1 MVAGRRKRREQSVRN
16 EVLVSHHASSASS
29 VAFRPAFLNV
39 ELTVRG
45 QLIGSSRF
53 MIGLGSRRE
62 AYWTLSNAAGHFLL
76 PDHPRLGPNI
86 LSFINMA
93 PSVVPQSS
101 AGGAALQAS
110 ADDQLTIEMLGAGQ
124 EVGRSCCVLNYKGK
138 TIVCDTGVHPAFTG
152 IAALPFIDELDWS
165 TVDAILITHFH
176 LDHAAALTY
185 IMEKTNFRDGHGKVY
200 MTHPTKAVYRF
211 LMSDFVRISNAGN
224 DDNLFDE
231 NEMLASWRQIEAVDF
246 HQDVSIA
253 GGLRFTA
260 YHAGHVLGA
269 CMFLIEIAGLRILY
283 TGDFSR
289 EEDRHLVQAEIPPV
303 KPDVLICEST
313 YGTQTHEPRLDKE
326 HRFTSQIH
334 HIIKRGGRVLLPV
347 FVLGRAQELLL
358 LLDEYWAAHPELH
371 SVPIYYA
378 SALAKKCIS
387 VYQTYIHTMND
398 HIRTRFNRRD
408 NPFVFKHISN
418 LRSLEKFEDRGPCV
432 MMASPGFMQS
442 GVSREL
448 LERWAP
454 DKRNGLIVSGY
465 SVEGTMARNILNEP
479 DDIIGM
485 NGQKIPRRMS
495 VDYISFSAH
504 VDFAQNSRF
513 IDEIKA
519 QHIVLVHGEQ
529 NNMSKLRAALQAR
542 FTARGSDTK
551 IHTPR
556 NCEPLVLQFRAQR
569 TAKAIGA
576 IAAKPPAQGDVVDG
590 LLISKDFAY
599 TILDPKDLTDFTG
612 LSTSTIVQRQRVALA
627 VSWEMVRWHLQGMY
641 GRLQEGVDAEEGL
654 RTLRIMGAVDV
665 RQSARHELL
674 VEWVSSIANDMVAD
688 SIVALLLGID
698 SAPSSVKMTMHSHS
712 HHHHADGK
720 AEDEDAEAEAT
731 SDEEALTPKEGGADL
746 SVHPFSEQG
755 LLAESE
761 AKAKTSK
768 DDEVRGD
775 AYQLAKMEHMAAFL
789 EAHFGQVEELVI
801 PEASS
806 SEEVE
811 QVEAQSSGQAD
822 TQSEKADDA
831 ADTDMQA
838 IKPDPDSVEVA
849 ADADVEAERTA
860 PDSPSASP
868 PVSIASLFDGAPRPA
883 LRVFLD
889 EAEAVI
895 DMENLV
901 ILASSESFRTRVQHL
916 CTLALRS
923 FTSLSDAFHLP
934 QQMGTSLFQGKHSQL
949 ASIPEF
955 GDERPTKMIRSS

>member
-1 MVAGRRKRREQSVRN
+1 
-16 EVLVSHHASSASS
+16 
-29 VAFRPAFLNV
+29 
-39 ELTVRG
+39 
-45 QLIGSSRF
+45 
-53 MIGLGSRRE
+53 
-62 AYWTLSNAAGHFLL
+62 
-76 PDHPRLGPNI
+76 
-86 LSFINMA
+86 MA

-124 EVGRSCCVLNYKGK
+124 EVGRSCCVLKYKGK

-165 TVDAILITHFH
+165 TVDVILITHFH

-269 CMFLIEIAGLRILY
+269 CMLLIEIAGLRILY

-387 VYQTYIHTMND
+387 VYQTYIHTMNE

-479 DDIIGM
+479 DEIIGM

-529 NNMSKLRAALQAR
+529 NNMSKLRAALQAK

-556 NCEPLVLQFRAQR
+556 NCEPLTLQFRAQR

-627 VSWEMVRWHLQGMY
+627 VSWDMVRWHLQGMY

-698 SAPSSVKMTMHSHS
+698 SAPSSVKMTMHGHN
-712 HHHHADGK
+712 HHHHHHDHAETK
-720 AEDEDAEAEAT
+720 AEGADEEMDATE
-731 SDEEALTPKEGGADL
+731 DEEALTPPEA
-746 SVHPFSEQG
+746 SQTFPAHPFSEAA
-755 LLAESE
+755 LVAESD
-761 AKAKTSK
+761 AKAKAAS
-768 DDEVRGD
+768 DEAIRQD

-801 PEASS
+801 PEAPS
-806 SEEVE
+806 SEDVKEHELQDYLAEESAENGTDQKDDV
-811 QVEAQSSGQAD
+811 AD
-822 TQSEKADDA
+822 AEMPAV
-831 ADTDMQA
+831 
-838 IKPDPDSVEVA
+838 KPDPDTA
-849 ADADVEAERTA
+849 EAEPEA
-860 PDSPSASP
+860 PSATETTEGDKPSSTEPTPLP
-868 PVSIASLFDGAPRPA
+868 PVSIASLFDGEARPA
-883 LRVFLD
+883 LRVYLD

-895 DMENLV
+895 DVENLV

-923 FTSLSDAFHLP
+923 FTSLSDAFQLP

-955 GDERPTKMIRSS
+955 GDERPSKMIRSS

>member
-1 MVAGRRKRREQSVRN
+1 
-16 EVLVSHHASSASS
+16 
-29 VAFRPAFLNV
+29 
-39 ELTVRG
+39 
-45 QLIGSSRF
+45 
-53 MIGLGSRRE
+53 
-62 AYWTLSNAAGHFLL
+62 
-76 PDHPRLGPNI
+76 
-86 LSFINMA
+86 MA

-101 AGGAALQAS
+101 AGSVALQAS
-110 ADDQLTIEMLGAGQ
+110 ADDQLIIEMLGAGQ

-479 DDIIGM
+479 DEIIGM

-542 FTARGSDTK
+542 FTARGSDVK

-556 NCEPLVLQFRAQR
+556 NCEPLTLQFRAQR
-569 TAKAIGA
+569 TAKAIGT
-576 IAAKPPAQGDVVDG
+576 IAAKPPAQGDIVDG

-612 LSTSTIVQRQRVALA
+612 LSTSTIIQRQRVALA

-654 RTLRIMGAVDV
+654 RTIRIMGAVDV
-665 RQSARHELL
+665 RQSAKHELL

-698 SAPSSVKMTMHSHS
+698 SAPSSVKMTMHSHK
-712 HHHHADGK
+712 HDHVDDHDEKK
-720 AEDEDAEAEAT
+720 AVGAEEEMEAT
-731 SDEEALTPKEGGADL
+731 EDQEALTPPESADAFL
-746 SVHPFSEQG
+746 AHPFSETA

-761 AKAKTSK
+761 AKAKNASNET
-768 DDEVRGD
+768 VRRD

-801 PEASS
+801 PEAA
-806 SEEVE
+806 SEEVDGADAKDVNAAPA
-811 QVEAQSSGQAD
+811 VEGD
-822 TQSEKADDA
+822 EKLEDA
-831 ADTDMQA
+831 ADAEMTA
-838 IKPDPDSVEVA
+838 VKPDPDSAETEFA
-849 ADADVEAERTA
+849 PPAESTEAEVT
-860 PDSPSASP
+860 DSAPSAS
-868 PVSIASLFDGAPRPA
+868 VSIASLFDGPQRPA

-889 EAEAVI
+889 EAEAII
-895 DMENLV
+895 DIENLV
-901 ILASSESFRTRVQHL
+901 ILASSESFRNRVQHL

-934 QQMGTSLFQGKHSQL
+934 QQMGTALFQGKHSEL
-949 ASIPEF
+949 ATIPEF
-955 GDERPTKMIRSS
+955 GDEPPRKMLRSS

>member
-1 MVAGRRKRREQSVRN
+1 
-16 EVLVSHHASSASS
+16 
-29 VAFRPAFLNV
+29 
-39 ELTVRG
+39 
-45 QLIGSSRF
+45 
-53 MIGLGSRRE
+53 
-62 AYWTLSNAAGHFLL
+62 
-76 PDHPRLGPNI
+76 
-86 LSFINMA
+86 MA
-93 PSVVPQSS
+93 PSVVPQSP

-124 EVGRSCCVLNYKGK
+124 EVGRSCCVLKYKGK

-253 GGLRFTA
+253 GGLRFTS

-479 DDIIGM
+479 DEIIGM

-495 VDYISFSAH
+495 VNYISFSAH

-542 FTARGSDTK
+542 FNARGSDVK

-569 TAKAIGA
+569 TAKAIGT

-612 LSTSTIVQRQRVALA
+612 LTTSTIIQRQRVALA

-698 SAPSSVKMTMHSHS
+698 SAPSSVKMTMHSHK
-712 HHHHADGK
+712 HHHHDHDAK
-720 AEDEDAEAEAT
+720 AEGSSDEDVE
-731 SDEEALTPKEGGADL
+731 EEALTPAETAE
-746 SVHPFSEQG
+746 SWPAHPFSEAA
-755 LLAESE
+755 LLAGSE
-761 AKAKTSK
+761 AKANAPTETE
-768 DDEVRGD
+768 EVVRRD

-801 PEASS
+801 PEAAPSTEEIAEEAEAE
-806 SEEVE
+806 SEAKDVNSTRVDE
-811 QVEAQSSGQAD
+811 EADNAQPTD
-822 TQSEKADDA
+822 TE
-831 ADTDMQA
+831 ADTDMEA
-838 IKPDPDSVEVA
+838 IISDAEAKEAVDDVPAGSTA
-849 ADADVEAERTA
+849 AEPTV
-860 PDSPSASP
+860 ASP

-883 LRVFLD
+883 LQVFLD

-895 DMENLV
+895 DVENLV
-901 ILASSESFRTRVQHL
+901 ILASSESFRKRVQHL

-934 QQMGTSLFQGKHSQL
+934 QQIGTSLFQGKHSQL

-955 GDERPTKMIRSS
+955 GDERPAKMVRM

>member
-1 MVAGRRKRREQSVRN
+1 
-16 EVLVSHHASSASS
+16 
-29 VAFRPAFLNV
+29 
-39 ELTVRG
+39 
-45 QLIGSSRF
+45 
-53 MIGLGSRRE
+53 
-62 AYWTLSNAAGHFLL
+62 
-76 PDHPRLGPNI
+76 
-86 LSFINMA
+86 MA

-110 ADDQLTIEMLGAGQ
+110 STDDQLTIEMLGAGQ

-185 IMEKTNFRDGHGKVY
+185 IMEKTNFKDGHGKVY

-313 YGTQTHEPRLDKE
+313 YGTQTLEPRLDKE

-334 HIIKRGGRVLLPV
+334 HIVKRGGRVLLPV

-387 VYQTYIHTMND
+387 IYQTYIHTMND
-398 HIRTRFNRRD
+398 HIRTRFNHRD

-479 DDIIGM
+479 DEIIGM
-485 NGQKIPRRMS
+485 NGQRSHAACRSTTFPFLPTSTLPKIRASSTRSKLSTLCSFTESRTTCPSS
-495 VDYISFSAH
+495 VPHCKRASPH
-504 VDFAQNSRF
+504 VARTSRF
-513 IDEIKA
+513 TRRA
-519 QHIVLVHGEQ
+519 TANRSRFSSVL
-529 NNMSKLRAALQAR
+529 SAL
-542 FTARGSDTK
+542 
-551 IHTPR
+551 PR
-556 NCEPLVLQFRAQR
+556 P
-569 TAKAIGA
+569 
-576 IAAKPPAQGDVVDG
+576 
-590 LLISKDFAY
+590 
-599 TILDPKDLTDFTG
+599 
-612 LSTSTIVQRQRVALA
+612 
-627 VSWEMVRWHLQGMY
+627 
-641 GRLQEGVDAEEGL
+641 
-654 RTLRIMGAVDV
+654 
-665 RQSARHELL
+665 
-674 VEWVSSIANDMVAD
+674 
-688 SIVALLLGID
+688 
-698 SAPSSVKMTMHSHS
+698 SAPSLPSHPR
-712 HHHHADGK
+712 K
-720 AEDEDAEAEAT
+720 ARSWMACSSART
-731 SDEEALTPKEGGADL
+731 LPT
-746 SVHPFSEQG
+746 PFSIP
-755 LLAESE
+755 
-761 AKAKTSK
+761 KT
-768 DDEVRGD
+768 
-775 AYQLAKMEHMAAFL
+775 
-789 EAHFGQVEELVI
+789 
-801 PEASS
+801 
-806 SEEVE
+806 
-811 QVEAQSSGQAD
+811 
-822 TQSEKADDA
+822 
-831 ADTDMQA
+831 
-838 IKPDPDSVEVA
+838 
-849 ADADVEAERTA
+849 
-860 PDSPSASP
+860 
-868 PVSIASLFDGAPRPA
+868 
-883 LRVFLD
+883 
-889 EAEAVI
+889 
-895 DMENLV
+895 
-901 ILASSESFRTRVQHL
+901 
-916 CTLALRS
+916 
-923 FTSLSDAFHLP
+923 
-934 QQMGTSLFQGKHSQL
+934 
-949 ASIPEF
+949 
-955 GDERPTKMIRSS
+955 

>member
-1 MVAGRRKRREQSVRN
+1 
-16 EVLVSHHASSASS
+16 
-29 VAFRPAFLNV
+29 
-39 ELTVRG
+39 
-45 QLIGSSRF
+45 
-53 MIGLGSRRE
+53 
-62 AYWTLSNAAGHFLL
+62 
-76 PDHPRLGPNI
+76 
-86 LSFINMA
+86 MA

-556 NCEPLVLQFRAQR
+556 NCERLVLQFRAQR

-712 HHHHADGK
+712 HHHHAEGK
-720 AEDEDAEAEAT
+720 AERSDEDAETEAT
-731 SDEEALTPKEGGADL
+731 SDEEALTPKEGGTDL
-746 SVHPFSEQG
+746 SLHPFSEAG
-755 LLAESE
+755 LLEESE
-761 AKAKTSK
+761 TKAKTSK
-768 DDEVRGD
+768 DDEVRAD

-806 SEEVE
+806 GEQVE
-811 QVEAQSSGQAD
+811 QVEAQSAVQAAPQAV
-822 TQSEKADDA
+822 TADA
-831 ADTDMQA
+831 ADADTQA
-838 IKPDPDSVEVA
+838 IKPDPDSVEAA
-849 ADADVEAERTA
+849 ADADVEAGSAA
-860 PDSPSASP
+860 PEPASASP

-895 DMENLV
+895 DVENLV

-934 QQMGTSLFQGKHSQL
+934 QQLGTSLFQGKHSQL

-955 GDERPTKMIRSS
+955 GDERPTKMFRSS

>member
-1 MVAGRRKRREQSVRN
+1 
-16 EVLVSHHASSASS
+16 
-29 VAFRPAFLNV
+29 
-39 ELTVRG
+39 
-45 QLIGSSRF
+45 
-53 MIGLGSRRE
+53 
-62 AYWTLSNAAGHFLL
+62 
-76 PDHPRLGPNI
+76 
-86 LSFINMA
+86 MA

-101 AGGAALQAS
+101 AGSAALQAS

-124 EVGRSCCVLNYKGK
+124 EVGRSCCILKYKGK

-253 GGLRFTA
+253 GGLRFTS

-479 DDIIGM
+479 EEIIGM

-529 NNMSKLRAALQAR
+529 NNMSKLRAALQAK

-556 NCEPLVLQFRAQR
+556 NCEPLILQFRAQR

-627 VSWEMVRWHLQGMY
+627 VSWDMVRWHLQGMY
-641 GRLQEGVDAEEGL
+641 GRLQEGVDSEEGL

-698 SAPSSVKMTMHSHS
+698 SAPSSVKMTMHSHN
-712 HHHHADGK
+712 HHHHHGHTETK
-720 AEDEDAEAEAT
+720 AEGADEEMDATE
-731 SDEEALTPKEGGADL
+731 DKEALTPSETSEAFPA
-746 SVHPFSEQG
+746 HPFSEVA
-755 LLAESE
+755 LLADSD
-761 AKAKTSK
+761 AKAKALS
-768 DDEVRGD
+768 EEAIHQD

-801 PEASS
+801 PEAPG
-806 SEEVE
+806 SEDVKDAE
-811 QVEAQSSGQAD
+811 QHDS
-822 TQSEKADDA
+822 A
-831 ADTDMQA
+831 ADKSAVDEAEQKDGAADAEMPA
-838 IKPDPDSVEVA
+838 VKPDPDTAEPEA
-849 ADADVEAERTA
+849 AAAAETTEG
-860 PDSPSASP
+860 DKPSSDEPASLP
-868 PVSIASLFDGAPRPA
+868 PVSIASLFDGESRPA
-883 LRVFLD
+883 LRVYLD
-889 EAEAVI
+889 KAEAVV
-895 DMENLV
+895 DVQNLV
-901 ILASSESFRTRVQHL
+901 ILASSESFRARVQHL

-955 GDERPTKMIRSS
+955 GDERPSKMIRSS

>member
-1 MVAGRRKRREQSVRN
+1 
-16 EVLVSHHASSASS
+16 
-29 VAFRPAFLNV
+29 
-39 ELTVRG
+39 
-45 QLIGSSRF
+45 
-53 MIGLGSRRE
+53 
-62 AYWTLSNAAGHFLL
+62 
-76 PDHPRLGPNI
+76 
-86 LSFINMA
+86 MA
-93 PSVVPQSS
+93 PSVVPQSA

-124 EVGRSCCVLNYKGK
+124 EVGRSCCVLKYRGK

-253 GGLRFTA
+253 GGLRFTS

-479 DDIIGM
+479 DEIIGI

-542 FTARGSDTK
+542 FTARGSDVK

-569 TAKAIGA
+569 TAKAIGT
-576 IAAKPPAQGDVVDG
+576 IAAKPPAQGDIVDG

-698 SAPSSVKMTMHSHS
+698 SAPSSVKMTMHSH
-712 HHHHADGK
+712 HHHHHHHHHHPGDAK
-720 AEDEDAEAEAT
+720 AEETDDDAEATTE
-731 SDEEALTPKEGGADL
+731 DEEARTPTESAANL
-746 SVHPFSEQG
+746 PMHPFSEAA
-755 LLAESE
+755 LVAESE
-761 AKAKTSK
+761 VRAKAAT
-768 DDEVRGD
+768 DEAVHRD

-801 PEASS
+801 PEAPI
-806 SEEVE
+806 SEEIEESVPKVKVE
-811 QVEAQSSGQAD
+811 TEREA
-822 TQSEKADDA
+822 EKDEAGDESMS
-831 ADTDMQA
+831 TLQ
-838 IKPDPDSVEVA
+838 PEPDSVT
-849 ADADVEAERTA
+849 DVDKPELAPPAEQAT
-860 PDSPSASP
+860 ASP
-868 PVSIASLFDGAPRPA
+868 PISIASLFDGEARSA

-895 DMENLV
+895 DVENLL
-901 ILASSESFRTRVQHL
+901 ILASSESFRARVQHL

-923 FTSLSDAFHLP
+923 FTSLSDAFYLP

-949 ASIPEF
+949 ATIPEF
-955 GDERPTKMIRSS
+955 GEERPSKMVRSS

>member
-1 MVAGRRKRREQSVRN
+1 
-16 EVLVSHHASSASS
+16 
-29 VAFRPAFLNV
+29 
-39 ELTVRG
+39 
-45 QLIGSSRF
+45 
-53 MIGLGSRRE
+53 
-62 AYWTLSNAAGHFLL
+62 
-76 PDHPRLGPNI
+76 
-86 LSFINMA
+86 MA
-93 PSVVPQSS
+93 PSVVPQSA

-124 EVGRSCCVLNYKGK
+124 EVGRSCCVLKYKGK

-200 MTHPTKAVYRF
+200 MTHPTKAVYLF

-231 NEMLASWRQIEAVDF
+231 NEMLTSWRQIEAVDF

-253 GGLRFTA
+253 GGLRFTS

-479 DDIIGM
+479 DEIIGM

-542 FTARGSDTK
+542 FTARGSDVK

-569 TAKAIGA
+569 TAKAIGT

-612 LSTSTIVQRQRVALA
+612 LSTSTIIQRQRVALA
-627 VSWEMVRWHLQGMY
+627 VSWNMVRWHLQGMY

-698 SAPSSVKMTMHSHS
+698 SAPSSVKMTMHSHN
-712 HHHHADGK
+712 HHHHHHEHVKTNTEG
-720 AEDEDAEAEAT
+720 AEEETEAT
-731 SDEEALTPKEGGADL
+731 EDEEALTPPESLEAYPL
-746 SVHPFSEQG
+746 HPFSESA
-755 LLAESE
+755 LLADSE
-761 AKAKTSK
+761 AKAKAAA
-768 DDEVRGD
+768 EEAVRHD

-801 PEASS
+801 PEALD
-806 SEEVE
+806 SEEAH
-811 QVEAQSSGQAD
+811 EAETKEQSSAQAEGSAVEEESKPETTD
-822 TQSEKADDA
+822 ADM
-831 ADTDMQA
+831 TT
-838 IKPDPDSVEVA
+838 IKPDPDS
-849 ADADVEAERTA
+849 ADADAAPAAEAAEENAQPA
-860 PDSPSASP
+860 PEPAPSP
-868 PVSIASLFDGAPRPA
+868 PVSIASLFDGAQRPA

-895 DMENLV
+895 DVENLV

-934 QQMGTSLFQGKHSQL
+934 QQIGTSLFQGKHSQL
-949 ASIPEF
+949 AIIPEF
-955 GDERPTKMIRSS
+955 GDERPSKMIRSS

>member
-1 MVAGRRKRREQSVRN
+1 
-16 EVLVSHHASSASS
+16 
-29 VAFRPAFLNV
+29 
-39 ELTVRG
+39 
-45 QLIGSSRF
+45 
-53 MIGLGSRRE
+53 
-62 AYWTLSNAAGHFLL
+62 
-76 PDHPRLGPNI
+76 
-86 LSFINMA
+86 MA
-93 PSVVPQSS
+93 PSIVPQSS

-124 EVGRSCCVLNYKGK
+124 EVGRSCCVLKYKGK

-211 LMSDFVRISNAGN
+211 LMSDFVRISNAGNAGN

-479 DDIIGM
+479 DEIIGM

-542 FTARGSDTK
+542 FTARGSDVK

-569 TAKAIGA
+569 TAKAIGT
-576 IAAKPPAQGDVVDG
+576 IAAKPPVQGDLVDG

-612 LSTSTIVQRQRVALA
+612 LSTSTIIQRQRVALA

-698 SAPSSVKMTMHSHS
+698 SAPLSVKMTMHSHK
-712 HHHHADGK
+712 HHHHHDHDAK
-720 AEDEDAEAEAT
+720 AEGSSDEDV
-731 SDEEALTPKEGGADL
+731 DEEALTPPESAE
-746 SVHPFSEQG
+746 SWPSHPFSEAA

-761 AKAKTSK
+761 EKAQASTKET
-768 DDEVRGD
+768 VRRD
-775 AYQLAKMEHMAAFL
+775 AYQLTKMEHMAAFL

-806 SEEVE
+806 TEETAEETEADAKEVE
-811 QVEAQSSGQAD
+811 AAPIDQEAEEEEPAN
-822 TQSEKADDA
+822 
-831 ADTDMQA
+831 
-838 IKPDPDSVEVA
+838 PVA
-849 ADADVEAERTA
+849 SAQADADADMEADK
-860 PDSPSASP
+860 PDAEASDAVDDPIAASAAEPAATSP

-895 DMENLV
+895 DVENLV

-934 QQMGTSLFQGKHSQL
+934 QQIGTSLFQGKHSQL

-955 GDERPTKMIRSS
+955 GEERPAKVIRSS

>member
-1 MVAGRRKRREQSVRN
+1 
-16 EVLVSHHASSASS
+16 
-29 VAFRPAFLNV
+29 
-39 ELTVRG
+39 
-45 QLIGSSRF
+45 
-53 MIGLGSRRE
+53 
-62 AYWTLSNAAGHFLL
+62 
-76 PDHPRLGPNI
+76 
-86 LSFINMA
+86 MA

-110 ADDQLTIEMLGAGQ
+110 AEDQLTIEMLGAGQ
-124 EVGRSCCVLNYKGK
+124 EVGRSCCVLKYKGK

-253 GGLRFTA
+253 GGLRFTS

-303 KPDVLICEST
+303 RPDVLICEST

-334 HIIKRGGRVLLPV
+334 HIIKRGGCVLLPV

-358 LLDEYWAAHPELH
+358 LLDEYWAAHPDLH

-479 DDIIGM
+479 DEIIGM
-485 NGQKIPRRMS
+485 NGIKIPRRMS

-542 FTARGSDTK
+542 FTARGSDVK

-556 NCEPLVLQFRAQR
+556 NCEPLTLQFRAQR
-569 TAKAIGA
+569 TAKAIGT
-576 IAAKPPAQGDVVDG
+576 IAAKLPAQGDTVDG

-627 VSWEMVRWHLQGMY
+627 VSWDMVRWHLQGMF
-641 GRLQEGVDAEEGL
+641 GRLQEGIDAEEGL
-654 RTLRIMGAVDV
+654 RTLRIMGVVDV

-674 VEWVSSIANDMVAD
+674 VEWGSSIANDMVAD

-698 SAPSSVKMTMHSHS
+698 SAPSSVKMTMHSHDHS
-712 HHHHADGK
+712 HHHGEDAK
-720 AEDEDAEAEAT
+720 PAAEDADQEMDGAEE
-731 SDEEALTPKEGGADL
+731 EEALTPPESADI
-746 SVHPFSEQG
+746 VPPHPFSEAA
-755 LLAESE
+755 LLAGSSAGA
-761 AKAKTSK
+761 AKAAS
-768 DDEVRGD
+768 DEAARHD

-801 PEASS
+801 PELPDSTDAEEAPAASS
-806 SEEVE
+806 APIQAESVKENADEAVAVKTEDTSDAAGASASAEPAE
-811 QVEAQSSGQAD
+811 QAEGNSAEQDEAQ
-822 TQSEKADDA
+822 
-831 ADTDMQA
+831 
-838 IKPDPDSVEVA
+838 
-849 ADADVEAERTA
+849 
-860 PDSPSASP
+860 PSLP
-868 PVSIASLFDGAPRPA
+868 PVHIASLFDGESRPA
-883 LRVFLD
+883 LRIFLD
-889 EAEAVI
+889 DAEAIV
-895 DMENLV
+895 DVQNLV
-901 ILASSESFRTRVQHL
+901 ILASSESFRARVQHL

-934 QQMGTSLFQGKHSQL
+934 QQMATPLFQGKHSQL
-949 ASIPEF
+949 AQIPEF
-955 GDERPTKMIRSS
+955 GEERPAKMLRA

>member
-1 MVAGRRKRREQSVRN
+1 MWSV
-16 EVLVSHHASSASS
+16 ELSS
-29 VAFRPAFLNV
+29 VASEEAD
-39 ELTVRG
+39 EDLTFPYHHTSTR
-45 QLIGSSRF
+45 
-53 MIGLGSRRE
+53 
-62 AYWTLSNAAGHFLL
+62 
-76 PDHPRLGPNI
+76 
-86 LSFINMA
+86 NMA
-93 PSVVPQSS
+93 PSVVPQTS
-101 AGGAALQAS
+101 AGGSALDPSAS
-110 ADDQLTIEMLGAGQ
+110 ASSDDQLTIEMLGAGQ
-124 EVGRSCCVLNYKGK
+124 EVGRSCCVLKYKGK
-138 TIVCDTGVHPAFTG
+138 IIVCDTGVHPAFTG

-165 TVDAILITHFH
+165 TVDAILVTHFH

-185 IMEKTNFRDGHGKVY
+185 IMEKTNFRDGGGKVY

-246 HQDVSIA
+246 HQDVSIS
-253 GGLRFTA
+253 GGLRFTS

-326 HRFTSQIH
+326 ERFTSQIH
-334 HIIKRGGRVLLPV
+334 SIIKRGGRVLLPV

-378 SALAKKCIS
+378 SSLAKKCIS

-465 SVEGTMARNILNEP
+465 SVEGTMARNILTEP
-479 DDIIGM
+479 DEIIAM
-485 NGQKIPRRMS
+485 NGQKIPRRIS

-513 IDEIKA
+513 IDEVKA

-529 NNMSKLRAALQAR
+529 NNMSKLRAALQAKYSTR
-542 FTARGSDTK
+542 SADVK

-556 NCEPLVLQFRAQR
+556 NCEPLILKFRAER
-569 TAKAIGA
+569 TAKAIGT
-576 IAAKPPAQGDVVDG
+576 IASKPPVQGDVVDG
-590 LLISKDFAY
+590 LLVSKDFAY

-627 VSWEMVRWHLQGMY
+627 VSWDMVRWHLEGMY
-641 GRLQEGVDAEEGL
+641 GRVQEGIDAEESL
-654 RTLRIMGAVDV
+654 RTMRVMGAVDV
-665 RQSARHELL
+665 RQSAKHELL
-674 VEWVSSIANDMVAD
+674 IEWGSSVANDMVAD
-688 SIVALLLGID
+688 SIIALLLGID
-698 SAPSSVKMTMHSHS
+698 SAPSSVKMTMNNHK
-712 HHHHADGK
+712 HHHHKDTK
-720 AEDEDAEAEAT
+720 EEQDEEMQD
-731 SDEEALTPKEGGADL
+731 DPEEALTPEDGDIISAN
-746 SVHPFSEQG
+746 PFSDIS
-755 LLAESE
+755 LAAGKKEEVE
-761 AKAKTSK
+761 AKQHSHYQVAKT
-768 DDEVRGD
+768 
-775 AYQLAKMEHMAAFL
+775 EHIAAFL
-789 EAHFGQVEELVI
+789 EAHFGEVEELTI
-801 PEASS
+801 PATTESGATEA
-806 SEEVE
+806 E
-811 QVEAQSSGQAD
+811 
-822 TQSEKADDA
+822 DDKTPA
-831 ADTDMQA
+831 V
-838 IKPDPDSVEVA
+838 KEDPDG
-849 ADADVEAERTA
+849 
-860 PDSPSASP
+860 ASTESTP
-868 PVSIASLFDGAPRPA
+868 ATLSLESLFDGATRPA
-883 LRVFLD
+883 LRVRLD
-889 EAEAVI
+889 EAQAIVDI
-895 DMENLV
+895 ENLV
-901 ILASSESFRTRVQHL
+901 IVSTSDAFQKRVQHL

-923 FTSLSDAFHLP
+923 FTSLSDAFVLP
-934 QQMGTSLFQGKHSQL
+934 QQMSTALFQGKHSE
-949 ASIPEF
+949 AAEIPEY
-955 GDERPTKMIRSS
+955 GETMPNKRKKIEA